1 MWSIYTMKYYSAIK
15 ENKIMPAATRI
26 VIGIVILSE
35 VSQTQEDKHHIT
47 SLIHGILKRR
57 VKGLLR

>member
-15 ENKIMPAATRI
+15 ENKIMPAATQI

-35 VSQTQEDKHHIT
+35 VSQPQEDKHHMT
-47 SLIHGILKRR
+47 SLIHGILERR
-57 VKGLLR
+57 VKGLHW

>member
-35 VSQTQEDKHHIT
+35 VSQTQEDKHHIMP
-47 SLIHGILKRR
+47 LIHGILKRR

>member
-1 MWSIYTMKYYSAIK
+1 MKYYSAIK
-15 ENKIMPAATRI
+15 ENKIMPAASRI